1 MIDLYTKDNCSTC
14 KEIKEI
20 LKSKNIDFKEFN
32 LSDPGTIE
40 DVLFK
45 TRSTGVMTLGNAPI
59 MQKDG
64 LFYFGV
70 DAVKILTG
78 VPLRSC
84 GTCGLG
90 GGDIAR

>member
-20 LKSKNIDFKEFN
+20 LKDKDIEFQEFN
-32 LSDPGTIE
+32 LSDPE
-40 DVLFK
+40 VLK
-45 TRSTGVMTLGNAPI
+45 EILIQTRSAGVITITHAPI

-64 LFYFGV
+64 LFYFGG

>member
-1 MIDLYTKDNCSTC
+1 MIYLYTKDNCSVC

-20 LKSKNIDFKEFN
+20 LKVKNIDFQEFN
-32 LSDPGTIE
+32 LSDPKVIE

-64 LFYFGV
+64 LFYFGG

-78 VPLRSC
+78 VPLRNC
-84 GTCGLG
+84 RTCGLG
-90 GGDIAR
+90 GGDIAG